1 MFQGRTLF
9 GRVSTRSHRIGRL
22 LILVLLL
29 AAQGAAAQSGTRT
42 DETASGEPAPPPP
55 AIVEPISATQIPIR
69 AESTRA
75 ALREFR
81 RQATPLA
88 LVSQIIEQAD
98 SAATEIQ
105 NAAEKFLDQSL
116 EDISRRGLRTQ
127 ALKWG
132 NSRST
137 VAGWQNALS
146 ARSSSLNDARSRL
159 AVLLEPWRK
168 TWEERKPEQLPKA
181 VTDQISALIQEITA
195 VDDDLKGRLDLI
207 LTQQSRLSQLANLI
221 EEVLDRIRDAD
232 AVQRGRLLKLDSETL
247 WTAIFGPREDGVSAE
262 QEGADYDPVGLAAE
276 QVETELAAPLVS
288 ALASIRAYMAQ
299 NPDRV
304 VAHVVLFLLLTAI
317 LFYTRTRLH
326 AWYRGDETPSA
337 DALNLFTYPV
347 ATAAFIA
354 LFVTRFMYPGAPLA
368 LIDVNRGLLALPLLA
383 LLRTALD
390 KRRRIGAYALIAVF
404 VIDSVTDSLAAAP
417 LAGRL
422 LQLLVATLGLLT
434 LVRAEFGTR
443 TSVSGMRRTW
453 NTASRLVIRA
463 AAVALVVGIIA
474 NFAGAVALA
483 FLLTDATLQVLYVGL
498 GIFVAAL
505 LVRGLLDVFLRSPLT
520 AAFRGLR
527 NAGDQI
533 RKTVNRLLDIAGI
546 LVWLLATLEIFGI
559 FDPIWEAVSSAI
571 SHDFAIGNFQISI
584 SDLLAF
590 LIALY
595 LGVLISRFLRFVL
608 REDVYPRM
616 RLPRGV
622 PSTIS
627 MMVNYG
633 VITIAFLI
641 ALAAAGFE
649 LGRLAIIAGAL
660 SVGIGFGLQ
669 AIVNN
674 FVAGLI
680 LAFERPVQV
689 GDTIEVG
696 SLLGRVTRIGVRAS
710 TMRTYDGS
718 EVIVPNSEFI
728 SSQVINW
735 TLSDVTKRQHL
746 PVGVAYGSDPEE
758 VIRILLEVARD
769 NPLVLPEPEPF
780 VIFHGFGDSSLN
792 FELRAWCAFN
802 DGLTVLTQ
810 LNVGI
815 NRALAEHGIEIPFPQ
830 RDLHLRSVDADA
842 GHALAGTG
850 GRPPPGPSAA
860 TSNPPGGESPSKTQ
874 GYPAEADGS
883 DSA

>member
-1 MFQGRTLF
+1 MPVRGR
-9 GRVSTRSHRIGRL
+9 RIGG
-22 LILVLLL
+22 ILALTLLL
-29 AAQGAAAQSGTRT
+29 AAQGAAAQSDARPG
-42 DETASGEPAPPPP
+42 DSASTEAAAESPAV
-55 AIVEPISATQIPIR
+55 VEPITATQIPVR
-69 AESTRA
+69 AESTRT

-81 RQATPLA
+81 RQATPVDLA
-88 LVSQIIEQAD
+88 ARIIEQAE
-98 SAATEIQ
+98 SAADEIRTS
-105 NAAEKFLDQSL
+105 AEVFLERSL

-127 ALKWG
+127 ALRWS
-132 NSRST
+132 NTRNA
-137 VAGWQNALS
+137 VAEWQRGLA
-146 ARSSSLNDARSRL
+146 ARSSALNDARARL
-159 AVLLEPWRK
+159 AVLLEPWNK
-168 TWEERKPEQLPKA
+168 TWEARRTQQLPEALTDQVAALIREIKA
-181 VTDQISALIQEITA
+181 VE
-195 VDDDLKGRLDLI
+195 DDLKARLDLI
-207 LTQQSRLSQLANLI
+207 LTHQSRLSQLANLVDD
-221 EEVLDRIRDAD
+221 VLDRIRDAD

-247 WTAIFGPREDGVSAE
+247 WTAIFGPREDGVDAE
-262 QEGADYDPVGLAAE
+262 QEDADYDPVGLAAE
-276 QVETELAAPLVS
+276 QVETELSAPLFS
-288 ALASIRAYMAQ
+288 ALESIGGYMAQ

-304 VAHVVLFLLLTAI
+304 VAHVLLFLILTVI

-326 AWYRGDETPSA
+326 TWYRGDETPSA

-368 LIDVNRGLLALPLLA
+368 LVDVNRGLLALPLLA
-383 LLRTALD
+383 LLTTALD
-390 KRRRIGAYALIAVF
+390 RRRRMGAYALIAVY
-404 VIDSVTDSLAAAP
+404 VIDSITDSLTAAP

-422 LQLLVATLGLLT
+422 LQLLIATLGLLT

-453 NTASRLVIRA
+453 NIASRLVIRA
-463 AAVALVVGIIA
+463 AAAALVVGIVA

-483 FLLTDATLQVLYVGL
+483 FLLTDATLRVLYVGL

-527 NAGDQI
+527 SASGQI
-533 RKTVNRLLDIAGI
+533 RKTVNRLLDIVGI

-559 FDPIWEAVSSAI
+559 FDPVWEAVWSAI
-571 SHDFAIGNFQISI
+571 SQKIAIGNFEISL

-590 LIALY
+590 VIALY

-608 REDVYPRM
+608 QEDVYPRM

-633 VITIAFLI
+633 VITIAFLV

-696 SLLGRVTRIGVRAS
+696 TLLGRVTRIGVRAS
-710 TMRTYDGS
+710 TLRTYDGS

-728 SSQVINW
+728 SGQVVNW
-735 TLSDVTKRQHL
+735 TLSDVTKRQHV
-746 PVGVAYGSDPEE
+746 PVGVAYGSDPDQ
-758 VIRILLEVARD
+758 VIGILVDVARN
-769 NPLVLPEPEPF
+769 NPMVLPEPEPF
-780 VIFHGFGDSSLN
+780 VVFHGFGDSSLN

-802 DGLTVLTQ
+802 DGLSVLTQ

-815 NRALAEHGIEIPFPQ
+815 NRALAENGIEIPFPQ
-830 RDLHLRSVDADA
+830 RDLHLRSVDGEA
-842 GHALAGTG
+842 GSALAGAG
-850 GRPPPGPSAA
+850 KGSPPAPPTSPSISPAA
-860 TSNPPGGESPSKTQ
+860 KAPSKTQ
-874 GYPAEADGS
+874 SYPSEGDGS
-883 DSA
+883 EGA